1 MFYLS
6 ALSIALSSLTRY
18 AGVVFVLTG
27 AAGIFWL
34 STRSWKLKLTR
45 ASLFCVLSALPL
57 VAWVVRN
64 SLSAGN
70 AVNRTFAVHLPGVK
84 DLATALEAVCL
95 WLFPV
100 TVFGEAVWPRLLI
113 LLVVIGVLS
122 WSAANIAVLGSRLHQ
137 ICALFLL
144 VYGAFVF
151 ASRSLLDAAIPFDTR
166 MLAPAYFAA
175 MIIVVSTVGV
185 WGSRTVQNM
194 PLLRRMLIYLVFTL
208 STLQAIPAMAWLKV
222 SYTSGVGLTGKGW
235 KDSEAMRFVGRLN
248 ATTPV
253 YTNAPDLIYM
263 FLNRLTHMIPRKL
276 DPYTR
281 LPNDRYEI
289 EFAEMERNLRDKNG
303 LVVYFNAESREWFL
317 PSLQDLERKTGLQM
331 IARESDLVIYGSK

>member
-1 MFYLS
+1 
-6 ALSIALSSLTRY
+6 
-18 AGVVFVLTG
+18 
-27 AAGIFWL
+27 
-34 STRSWKLKLTR
+34 
-45 ASLFCVLSALPL
+45 
-57 VAWVVRN
+57 
-64 SLSAGN
+64 
-70 AVNRTFAVHLPGVK
+70 
-84 DLATALEAVCL
+84 
-95 WLFPV
+95 
-100 TVFGEAVWPRLLI
+100 
-113 LLVVIGVLS
+113 
-122 WSAANIAVLGSRLHQ
+122 
-137 ICALFLL
+137 
-144 VYGAFVF
+144 
-151 ASRSLLDAAIPFDTR
+151 
-166 MLAPAYFAA
+166 
-175 MIIVVSTVGV
+175 
-185 WGSRTVQNM
+185 
-194 PLLRRMLIYLVFTL
+194 MLIYLVFTL

-263 FLNRLTHMIPRKL
+263 FLNRLTHVIPRKL